1 MDQYAQWTKGEYIAN
16 EFKSKIKTW
25 KPENCPCK
33 PLNLPSE
40 NGLPSRY
47 WLAYVHRCYY
57 LCFFILF
64 YFIFWYNTFIILYM
78 YTSCYGARHMP
89 GKIAT
94 LVLNASVEIAPQLK
108 QKRNTC
114 TVTKWRLFVILILR
128 LYLSWV
134 KQWFYRN

>member
-64 YFIFWYNTFIILYM
+64 HFIFWYIYFYYFIHMHFMLWSETYARKDCDPSAWCKCRNCSTIKTEKEYLY
-78 YTSCYGARHMP
+78 C
-89 GKIAT
+89 
-94 LVLNASVEIAPQLK
+94 Q
-108 QKRNTC
+108 
-114 TVTKWRLFVILILR
+114 KWRLFAILILR
-128 LYLSWV
+128 VYLSWV
-134 KQWFYRN
+134 KQ